1 MVNKTFQGSVN
12 VDEDIE
18 NTLSDVLSDNEESE
32 QEPDVVESDD
42 DDDDDVVSIEDLEMN
57 RDMDSPERE
66 TTASE
71 LFGDGASFYDS
82 DEDEEYFNK
91 LTDNELKV
99 ELLNEHPE
107 FKIHNTKEV
116 NALSNVIKD
125 DRGNI
130 IDELHRTIP
139 FITRYEK
146 AKILGERA
154 KQLTHSN
161 VEPLIDIPSDVI
173 DSYEI
178 AKLEYSANA
187 IPFIIKRNLPD
198 GSCEYWKFRDLEKIL
213 FE

>member
-1 MVNKTFQGSVN
+1 MVNKTFQGIIN
-12 VDEDIE
+12 DEDELE
-18 NTLSDVLSDNEESE
+18 NSASDVLSDEETD
-32 QEPDVVESDD
+32 QDTEPPDSDD
-42 DDDDDVVSIEDLEMN
+42 DIDIEDEDDLGMV
-57 RDMDSPERE
+57 DSTE
-66 TTASE
+66 TNEKETIGSE
-71 LFGDGASFYDS
+71 LFGDDASFYDS
-82 DEDEEYFNK
+82 DEDDEYFNK
-91 LTDNELKV
+91 LTDNEIKV

-107 FKIHNTKEV
+107 FKIHNTSEV

-125 DRGNI
+125 ADGNI

-154 KQLTHSN
+154 KQLTYSN
-161 VEPLIDIPSDVI
+161 VEPLIDIPSDII

-178 AKLEYSANA
+178 AKLEYNANA
-187 IPFIIKRNLPD
+187 IPFIIKRNIPD